1 LPQLQVSFGRK
12 KESRK
17 KKAIQAQELE
27 RTQANLSLYSLGRCV
42 EFGED
47 LISLVCLEL
56 NARALVSS
64 WEVENL
70 DNLNVRWLGV
80 FIAPTTKL
88 AVW

>member
-1 LPQLQVSFGRK
+1 LPPLQVSLIAM
-12 KESRK
+12 KESRR

-42 EFGED
+42 GFGED

-64 WEVENL
+64 
-70 DNLNVRWLGV
+70 
-80 FIAPTTKL
+80 
-88 AVW
+88 

>member
-1 LPQLQVSFGRK
+1 
-12 KESRK
+12 
-17 KKAIQAQELE
+17 
-27 RTQANLSLYSLGRCV
+27 V

-56 NARALVSS
+56 NARALVSR

-70 DNLNVRWLGV
+70 DALNVGWLGV

>member
-1 LPQLQVSFGRK
+1 
-12 KESRK
+12 
-17 KKAIQAQELE
+17 
-27 RTQANLSLYSLGRCV
+27 V

-70 DNLNVRWLGV
+70 DNLNVGWLGV

-88 AVW
+88 VVW

>member
-1 LPQLQVSFGRK
+1 M
-12 KESRK
+12 
-17 KKAIQAQELE
+17 
-27 RTQANLSLYSLGRCV
+27 

-47 LISLVCLEL
+47 LISLVCLDL

-70 DNLNVRWLGV
+70 DAMNGGWLGV